1 MTQRKQTIL
10 DTIVPLGTPLLQNA
24 KHLLEKELQYDSQHG
39 CSVTD
44 DIEKIIEALEFDLGE
59 EE

>member
-10 DTIVPLGTPLLQNA
+10 ATISSLQNA
-24 KHLLEKELQYDSQHG
+24 KHLLEKELEYYY
-39 CSVTD
+39 SVTD

-59 EE
+59 EG